1 MESHAAAP
9 AVRRWSHGA
18 EAQEKGQ
25 GEDNPRIAGEGGDP
39 GRGARK
45 WRIFTATL
53 DTGAVWSRIG
63 ARKAAKLGLGP
74 ILDVVRIK
82 TSGGGRQNRV
92 LVPASL
98 RIGSCRIAAL
108 FSVSMRRPGVL
119 IGTRTMS
126 SRFVVDPKQRY
137 LAGLPSLK

>member
-1 MESHAAAP
+1 MP
-9 AVRRWSHGA
+9 RRLLC
-18 EAQEKGQ
+18 
-25 GEDNPRIAGEGGDP
+25 EGGAMARKRRKKARAKTTL
-39 GRGARK
+39 GLREKVAIRAVGARK
-45 WRIFTATL
+45 WRIFTAKL
-53 DTGAVWSRIG
+53 DTGALWSRIG

-137 LAGLPSLK
+137 LAGPPSLK

>member
-1 MESHAAAP
+1 MARKRKKKAKTTLGLREKVAIR
-9 AVRRWSHGA
+9 AVSG
-18 EAQEKGQ
+18 K
-25 GEDNPRIAGEGGDP
+25 
-39 GRGARK
+39 K
-45 WRIFTATL
+45 WRIFTAKI

-63 ARKAAKLGLGP
+63 ARKAALLGLGP

-82 TSGGGRQNRV
+82 TSGGGSQNRV

-98 RIGSCRIAAL
+98 RIGGSRIAAR

-126 SRFVVDPKQRY
+126 SRFVVDPNKRY
-137 LAGLPSLK
+137 LAGSPSLQ